1 MKSWYVPHCLTLEW
15 KFKEVIQTSTEVKV
29 LEHGVVHF
37 QLVQY
42 VAGVRAVPKLG
53 YLQYR
58 LNEGHED
65 LSGLCMYVR
74 A

>member
-1 MKSWYVPHCLTLEW
+1 M
-15 KFKEVIQTSTEVKV
+15 